1 MIVAILN
8 LLMSNKVVTLK
19 FLHARLVLLLELLAL
34 LVVMLNHGLV
44 LFMKVM
50 ELFVHVLEGHL
61 NLMDLIVDIVAAILV
76 MCLGMLS
83 EVFFVELFWLLVDA
97 LVLLNVLLIVIVTS
111 VPTKAQVHDVDRL
124 VVYEDVHVEDGAAE
138 HHHVVSKQVEVD
150 L

>member
-19 FLHARLVLLLELLAL
+19 LLHARLVLLLELLAL
-34 LVVMLNHGLV
+34 FVVMLDHGLV

-76 MCLGMLS
+76 MCLGMLC
-83 EVFFVELFWLLVDA
+83 EVFFVELFRLLVDA
-97 LVLLNVLLIVIVTS
+97 LVLVNVLLIVIVTS
-111 VPTKAQVHDVDRL
+111 VPTKAQVHNVDWL
-124 VVYEDVHVEDGAAE
+124 IVNEDVHVKD
-138 HHHVVSKQVEVD
+138 
-150 L
+150 